1 MTGKRLLTSLLLV
14 LVCSAAGAEL
24 RFSTVA
30 GHGGLPLNMV
40 EAGERGKPGILLI
53 HGFAQ
58 SYLIFEKQLNSAL
71 ADRFH
76 VVAFDMRGHG
86 VSPKPWRPEDYA
98 DSRIWANDVRAV
110 MKTAD
115 MARPVLVGWSYGGYV
130 VVDYL
135 RHYGWDAIAGASLVG
150 SLAGLVEMPPPPE
163 TEASKEM
170 AANSER
176 SRSING
182 WDNVLAARASGNF
195 LSTPN
200 MTEAERQTA
209 FAMQVMMPAYVRRAM
224 RTRNLN
230 NRAALG
236 RMTGPM
242 LLVRGTDDIVMP
254 EAGTARLLASLP
266 RADISLYADTG
277 HLPFF
282 EHSER
287 FNDELAAF
295 VERANAGD

>member
-1 MTGKRLLTSLLLV
+1 MIGKQRLIGLLLV
-14 LVCSAAGAEL
+14 LLSSAAGAEL
-24 RFSTVA
+24 RFSIVE

-40 EAGERGKPGILLI
+40 EAGERGMPGILLI

-58 SYLIFEKQLNSAL
+58 SYLVFEKQLNSAL

-86 VSPKPWRPEDYA
+86 VSPKPWRPDDYA
-98 DSRIWANDVRAV
+98 DSRIWADDVRAV
-110 MKTAD
+110 MDGAEIE
-115 MARPVLVGWSYGGYV
+115 RPVVVGWSYGGYV

-135 RHYGWDAIAGASLVG
+135 RHYGWDNIAGVSLVG
-150 SLAGLVEMPPPPE
+150 SLAGLVPMSPPPE
-163 TEASKEM
+163 TEAAQEI

-182 WDNVLAARASGNF
+182 WDNVVAARATGTW

-200 MTEAERQTA
+200 MTAAERQAT

-224 RTRNLN
+224 RARNLD

-242 LLVRGTDDIVMP
+242 LLVRGTDDMVMP
-254 EAGTARLLASLP
+254 EAGTATLLKSLP
-266 RADISLYADTG
+266 QAEISLYADTG

-282 EHSER
+282 EHTDR
-287 FNDELAAF
+287 FNNELAAF
-295 VERANAGD
+295 VERINAGD